1 MKMEGIALSPK
12 LAVVVV
18 AGSVVGV
25 VCVAFDVAT
34 ALDVA
39 AAALVL
45 GATTVELALQQAIS
59 TAKSPTAKK
68 Y

>member
-39 AAALVL
+39 AAALVS
-45 GATTVELALQQAIS
+45 GATTVELALQ
-59 TAKSPTAKK
+59 
-68 Y
+68 